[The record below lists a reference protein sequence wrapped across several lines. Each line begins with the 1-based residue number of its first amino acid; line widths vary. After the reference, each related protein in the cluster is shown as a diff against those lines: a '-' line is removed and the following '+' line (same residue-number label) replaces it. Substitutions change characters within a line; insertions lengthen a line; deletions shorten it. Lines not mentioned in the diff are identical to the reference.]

1 MMTFHKSFVHVLAV
15 TALVLFSSCV
25 GDKHPARIK
34 GDNERNIVDVS
45 GAGAATFERLINST
59 VSKLL
64 EPYKGEFAELK
75 VRALAFVDLENRTS
89 EELGEWREQ
98 LIDKIEAS
106 VNERREFK
114 AISIRFVSTVLKEM
128 GNPPI
133 DKLFLPKG
141 RREFAKVME
150 QKSTPVQYLMW
161 GRLTRGV
168 TQGVDKRQ
176 ANYVLSLELI
186 NIKTGEQN
194 KKITTVRKEF
204 SGG

>member
-1 MMTFHKSFVHVLAV
+1 MMTSRTLILP
-15 TALVLFSSCV
+15 ALVFLVAFASCEAER
-25 GDKHPARIK
+25 PMARIK
-34 GDNERNIVDVS
+34 GDNERDEVGS
-45 GAGAATFERLINST
+45 RAGGAATFGRLVDAT

-75 VRALAFVDLENRTS
+75 VRSLAFVDLENRTQ

-106 VNERREFK
+106 VNDRREFK

-128 GNPPI
+128 GNPPV

-141 RREFAKVME
+141 RREFAKIME
-150 QKSTPVQYLMW
+150 AKSSPVQYLMW

-168 TQGVDKRQ
+168 TQGEGRRQ
-176 ANYVLSLELI
+176 ADYVLSLELI
-186 NIKTGEQN
+186 NIETGEQN
-194 KKITTVRKEF
+194 KKITTVRKEYN
-204 SGG
+204 GG